1 MHRSYGSREVNSITD
16 LMRRLPWSGFVWVLA
31 FFYIVGTPPFGTF
44 FSELFVLQG
53 MIRTANWLPFTLFLA
68 LLMVIFI
75 GMSRVV
81 LRMLQ
86 TPSGVPPQSVAKQ
99 ERLNLSHGLGLY
111 AIAAS
116 VPLAIFQPAALFDSL
131 RAILATFGVKL

>member
-1 MHRSYGSREVNSITD
+1 MAGNMHRSYGSREVNSITD
-16 LMRRLPWSGFVWVLA
+16 LTRRLPWTGFVWVLA
-31 FFYIVGTPPFGTF
+31 FFYIVGTPPFGIF

-81 LRMLQ
+81 LPMFH
-86 TPSGVPPQSVAKQ
+86 TPGAIPPPRGPNQD
-99 ERLNLSHGLGLY
+99 RFNLSHSLALY
-111 AIAAS
+111 
-116 VPLAIFQPAALFDSL
+116 PMP
-131 RAILATFGVKL
+131 

>member
-1 MHRSYGSREVNSITD
+1 MEKECGQKRVDFTVEDVGVMSG
-16 LMRRLPWSGFVWVLA
+16 MR
-31 FFYIVGTPPFGTF
+31 I
-44 FSELFVLQG
+44 
-53 MIRTANWLPFTLFLA
+53 
-68 LLMVIFI
+68 IFI

-86 TPSGVPPQSVAKQ
+86 TPSAVPAPRVVNQ
-99 ERLNLSHGLGLY
+99 ERLNLSHALGLY

>member
-1 MHRSYGSREVNSITD
+1 M
-16 LMRRLPWSGFVWVLA
+16 MRGLAWSGFVWVLA
-31 FFYIVGTPPFGTF
+31 FFYIVGTPPFGIF

-81 LRMLQ
+81 LRMLH
-86 TPSGVPPQSVAKQ
+86 TPGAIPAPRVPNQ
-99 ERLNLSHGLGLY
+99 ERLNLSHPLGLY
-111 AIAAS
+111 AIAVS
-116 VPLAIFQPAALFDSL
+116 VPLSVFQPPFFFASL
-131 RAILATFGVKL
+131 PPTL